1 MVGGCGRDHELSD
14 GRDGDGTA
22 VLTRAACSVV
32 CAQGVALADTHV
44 VETPL
49 DEISVQARVMLH
61 KVDVLPSSVTAIAT
75 IHKPH
80 LGWFRAATRRDLR
93 QALKAVAP
101 ISQIQPAAT
110 HQERT
115 W

>member
-1 MVGGCGRDHELSD
+1 MAGGCGRDHEWSD
-14 GRDGDGTA
+14 GRDGDGA
-22 VLTRAACSVV
+22 AARTRAACSVV
-32 CAQGVALADTHV
+32 EGVVLGDTHV
-44 VETPL
+44 METPL

-61 KVDVLPSSVTAIAT
+61 KVDVLPASVTAIAAT
-75 IHKPH
+75 HKPH
-80 LGWFRAATRRDLR
+80 LARFITATRRDLR
-93 QALKAVAP
+93 KDQKAVAP